1 MSLKRFQLLRALT
14 DVARGI
20 KKTGQPLQASNLPE
34 KSVYRGRKTGRIL
47 SETEKRGYATARA
60 RFTISIFGTGSPR
73 FSPGEPLLRLM
84 NLSVTS

>member
-20 KKTGQPLQASNLPE
+20 KKTGQPSQASNLPE

-47 SETEKRGYATARA
+47 S
-60 RFTISIFGTGSPR
+60 
-73 FSPGEPLLRLM
+73 
-84 NLSVTS
+84 